1 MTQHQASDDYEAR
14 LERTEDSP
22 LKAAARWTAAI
33 ASAVI
38 GDAEFEPSGT
48 QVVVYSRT
56 DDSKILSMRTSN
68 LEEAERLIELVRKDL
83 AELSPQDFLTEWGQA
98 GETHQHQ

>member
-1 MTQHQASDDYEAR
+1 MTQHQASEDYEAR

-38 GDAEFEPSGT
+38 GDSEFEPSGT

-56 DDSKILSMRTSN
+56 DDAKVLSMRTSN
-68 LEEAERLIELVRKDL
+68 LEEAERLIELVRRDL
-83 AELSPQDFLTEWGQA
+83 AELGPEEFLAEWRQADEDNQD
-98 GETHQHQ
+98 